1 MSCEPKLLLAD
12 EPTTALDVTIQ
23 AQILDLIKRL
33 RQELGMAIIM
43 ITHDLGVVAGIADR
57 INVMYAG
64 YIVETGTADEIFHNP
79 RHPYTL
85 GLLKS
90 IPRMDEPRREKLVPI
105 EGCRQIS
112 STPRRAARSSPV
124 ARTPSSAAS
133 TRAADRRYS
142 LALMRH
148 HGVPEAV
155 IVDNEGFWDF
165 IERASDAYDTDVVL
179 PDGATIRA
187 GGRDLRVVARP
198 GHSTTDAL
206 LVDERERIAFVGD
219 HLLGGISSNTEV
231 YPALEPDGTRPRARV
246 EYLQSLRETAAM
258 PLARLLTG
266 HGDEVTAHADLV
278 RERLGDHDRRCERI
292 VEVLG
297 GGEASAF
304 EIATHLWSPRTVS
317 EQPLLVVWEVLGHLD
332 LLLDAG
338 RVDEHLTQDGST
350 YGVASFALAATATT
364 RPLGDDRPARPS

>member
-1 MSCEPKLLLAD
+1 MDNPIRIPVPLPHMGSVNTWLLRGDPLTLVDTGPREDEALSALEAGLARAGVRVED
-12 EPTTALDVTIQ
+12 IELVLVTHHHLDHTGLATTI
-23 AQILDLIKRL
+23 
-33 RQELGMAIIM
+33 
-43 ITHDLGVVAGIADR
+43 AGRSGAR
-57 INVMYAG
+57 IGAF
-64 YIVETGTADEIFHNP
+64 D
-79 RHPYTL
+79 
-85 GLLKS
+85 
-90 IPRMDEPRREKLVPI
+90 
-105 EGCRQIS
+105 
-112 STPRRAARSSPV
+112 RAAAYGRNY
-124 ARTPSSAAS
+124 AERT
-133 TRAADRRYS
+133 AADRRYS

-165 IERASDAYDTDVVL
+165 IERASDAYDTDVEL

-278 RERLGDHDRRCERI
+278 RRAVGRPRPSLRSHRRGAPQRPSQRLRDRHAPLVAADGLRAAAARRLGGAR
-292 VEVLG
+292 
-297 GGEASAF
+297 A
-304 EIATHLWSPRTVS
+304 PR
-317 EQPLLVVWEVLGHLD
+317 PL
-332 LLLDAG
+332 AG
-338 RVDEHLTQDGST
+338 RRAGRRDPDGGRQYLRS
-350 YGVASFALAATATT
+350 S
-364 RPLGDDRPARPS
+364 RPSPSPLRPTTTPRR

>member
-1 MSCEPKLLLAD
+1 MNNPIRIPVPLPHMGSVNTWLLRGDPLTLVDTGPRED
-12 EPTTALDVTIQ
+12 EALS
-23 AQILDLIKRL
+23 AL
-33 RQELGMAIIM
+33 
-43 ITHDLGVVAGIADR
+43 
-57 INVMYAG
+57 
-64 YIVETGTADEIFHNP
+64 ETGLARVGVRVEDIELILVTHHHLDH
-79 RHPYTL
+79 T
-85 GLLKS
+85 GLAATIAGRS
-90 IPRMDEPRREKLVPI
+90 GARI
-105 EGCRQIS
+105 GAFY
-112 STPRRAARSSPV
+112 RAAVYGRNY
-124 ARTPSSAAS
+124 AERT
-133 TRAADRRYS
+133 AADRRYS

-155 IVDNEGFWDF
+155 IVENEGFWDF
-165 IERASDAYDTDVVL
+165 IERASDAYDTDVEL
-179 PDGATIRA
+179 PDGAVIRA
-187 GGRDLRVVARP
+187 GGRDLRIVARP

-246 EYLQSLRETAAM
+246 EYLKSLRETAAM

-278 RERLGDHDRRCERI
+278 RQRLGDHERRCERI
-292 VEVLG
+292 VEVLAG
-297 GGEASAF
+297 GRASAF

-338 RVDEHLTQDGST
+338 RVEELVSADGST
-350 YGVASFALAATATT
+350 YGAASFALAATTT
-364 RPLGDDRPARPS
+364 TIDTP